1 MEQDGIAVAAA
12 RHRWQQPVE
21 SWTATLEYR
30 PPSAQVSQVTIRA
43 IRAGLEDDGRA
54 DIGLPG
60 ERSPFRVLVY
70 ETRLSWP
77 ATFVRRSL
85 EGEPAFALSLLQ
97 RASPGTATRAGAPPH
112 ALSASDLALYDL
124 VVVGGPG
131 RPDRERDRSPAGV
144 RSRSRRR
151 GRVHRNET
159 YRRRLYQA
167 AWRCDVRRTRDRA
180 TNGSRGCRWIGDS
193 SVRDPG
199 RAPASNSPTACDGGE
214 EPGSGRVQRATWRW
228 HDHLFWC
235 ARCVAVSRIGSGR
248 LRPVLAI
255 RAIRGCVFG
264 PAAIERPARS
274 RPHTGRP
281 ASTCPGDASRDG
293 AVRHTSGD
301 RDQDRRT
308 CRRTRAARRRP
319 VEVVAV
325 DRTRCVRGRMDADSG
340 WPGTW

>member
-1 MEQDGIAVAAA
+1 M
-12 RHRWQQPVE
+12 
-21 SWTATLEYR
+21 
-30 PPSAQVSQVTIRA
+30 TIRA
-43 IRAGLEDDGRA
+43 IRAGLEDDGRV

-112 ALSASDLALYDL
+112 ALSGSDLALYDL
-124 VVVGGPG
+124 VVVGGPEDLTAREIDLLQG
-131 RPDRERDRSPAGV
+131 FVRDRGGAVAFIATRRPDGGYSRLLGDVTFEERV
-144 RSRSRRR
+144 T
-151 GRVHRNET
+151 E
-159 YRRRLYQA
+159 QA
-167 AWRCDVRRTRDRA
+167 
-180 TNGSRGCRWIGDS
+180 NGSRRCRWLGDS

-199 RAPASNSPTACDGGE
+199 RAPASNSPTARDSGE

-235 ARCVAVSRIGSGR
+235 ARCVAVSRIGSGC

-255 RAIRGCVFG
+255 RAVRGCVFG
-264 PAAIERPARS
+264 PAAIERTARS
-274 RPHTGRP
+274 WPRTGRP
-281 ASTCPGDASRDG
+281 ASACPGDASRDG
-293 AVRHTSGD
+293 TVRHTSGD
-301 RDQDRRT
+301 RDEDRRT
-308 CRRTRAARRRP
+308 CRRTRSARRRP

-340 WPGTW
+340 WPVHGDRRERRAAGGRRRAGSQSRRPRRWC